1 MTAPRSL
8 TLGVVLCAA
17 LVAVW
22 AIGRSTS
29 VQSERQAIAAQ
40 AQANAQ
46 VAHKAYRQARKAVA
60 PALAVTDR
68 VTREVVARGHNVGT
82 SAAILTARLDADSAF
97 ANAGRDSATV
107 VVAGDTLYR
116 SAFVNGMLAR
126 WESQVSVTRGL
137 LTDVAAY
144 RTAVDSLTVVHAA
157 ERRVLLAALT
167 SADVAPD
174 AQVRATE
181 AFKRA
186 GQCRIVFGIKC
197 PTRSQSFIVGAVATV
212 AVFVAVR

>member
-1 MTAPRSL
+1 MNPSRSL

-29 VQSERQAIAAQ
+29 VQSERDTIAAQ

-60 PALAVTDR
+60 PALARTDT
-68 VTREVVARGHNVGT
+68 VTRNVQARGHDVGT
-82 SAAILTARLDADSAF
+82 SAAHLTALLDADSAF

-116 SAFVNGMLAR
+116 SAFVNGLLAR
-126 WESQVSVTRGL
+126 RDSSVVLTRSL
-137 LTDVAAY
+137 LTDVVAY

-167 SADVAPD
+167 SADVALD

-186 GQCRIVFGIKC
+186 GECRIVFGIKC
-197 PTRSQSFIVGAVATV
+197 PTRTQSFIVGAVATV
-212 AVFVAVR
+212 AVFAAVR

>member
-1 MTAPRSL
+1 MNPSRSL
-8 TLGVVLCAA
+8 TLGVVLCAV

-29 VQSERQAIAAQ
+29 VQSERDTIAAQ

-46 VAHKAYRQARKAVA
+46 VAHKASRETRKLVK
-60 PALAVTDR
+60 PALARTDT
-68 VTREVVARGHNVGT
+68 VTRRVMVQD
-82 SAAILTARLDADSAF
+82 AALGSQLDTARAVLADTA
-97 ANAGRDSATV
+97 ATLAVVRETLAATV
-107 VVAGDTLYR
+107 VQAETFRV
-116 SAFVNGMLAR
+116 
-126 WESQVSVTRGL
+126 
-137 LTDVAAY
+137 
-144 RTAVDSLTVVHAA
+144 AVDSLTVVHAA

-167 SADVAPD
+167 SADVALD

-186 GQCRIVFGIKC
+186 GECRIVFGIKC